1 MCLILLAHAVH
12 PAYRLVL
19 AANRDEFF
27 DRPTAPAAA
36 WEDAPEIVGGR
47 DLRAGGTWL
56 GVTRVGRWAAITN
69 HRDLSRHSPEA
80 RSRGELVAAFLRGH
94 ESPAACAAG
103 LASRMHDYNGFNLLL
118 GDGDAAWWISNRA
131 PDRAGPLAPGI
142 HGISNA
148 LLDTPWPKVS
158 RGKRE
163 LEALLDPVMSPSP
176 DELLHLLLDRTFAAD
191 HELPD
196 TGVGPELERE
206 LSASFILTP
215 GYGTRAS
222 TALLIHLD
230 GAVDLV
236 ERTYTPGTT
245 EWTEVHHRLQPAPS
259 K

>member
-19 AANRDEFF
+19 AANRDEFY

-36 WEDAPEIVGGR
+36 WHDAPGIVAGR

-56 GVTRVGRWAAITN
+56 GVTRAGRWSAITN
-69 HRDLSRHSPEA
+69 HRDLSRHTPEA
-80 RSRGELVAAFLRGH
+80 RSRGELVAHFLRGD
-94 ESPAACAAG
+94 ESPAEYAAG
-103 LASRMHDYNGFNLLL
+103 LATRMHDYNGFNLLL
-118 GDGDAAWWISNRA
+118 GDGDDAWWISNRA
-131 PDRAGPLAPGI
+131 PELAGPIAPGI

-163 LEALLDPVMSPSP
+163 LAALLDPETAPSP
-176 DELLHLLLDRTFAAD
+176 DDLLHLLLDRTFAAD

-196 TGVGPELERE
+196 TGVGAGMERE

-215 GYGTRAS
+215 GYGTRTS
-222 TALLIHLD
+222 TALLIHVD
-230 GAVDLV
+230 GTVELI
-236 ERTYTPGTT
+236 ERTFIPGTT
-245 EWTEVHHRLQPAPS
+245 EWTEVHHRLQNEP
-259 K
+259 